1 MDAAIGPP
9 PACEEK
15 LPERAAGA
23 QLRSVW
29 SVWHNRRMVM
39 FDPYTR
45 PPQSA
50 RRIVILGGTGFVGH
64 YLIHRLTDDGHR
76 VKVLSRNR
84 EAHRDLLVHPS
95 VEVITANVHDVNT
108 LERHFDDADVVI
120 NLVGILNEKGHDGA
134 GFRRAHVE
142 LTRTAATAAKAAGT
156 RRFLQMSALGA
167 DTKSPSH
174 YQRTKAEAED
184 VLLAERELDVTIF
197 RPSVMFGA
205 GDSFISRFARL
216 LDLVPVAFP
225 LACANAKFAPVYVKD
240 VVEAYARALDN
251 PDTFGKRYELCGPD
265 VYTLHEILEYIR
277 TVQHRHKPIIPLPDA
292 LAKLQAAVF
301 EFIPGKPFS
310 LDNYRSTQKDNV
322 CTGGNGL
329 RDFGITPA
337 GMDGVVPQYLSTPRR
352 RRFYDRFRSQA
363 RRGPYS
369 S

>member
-1 MDAAIGPP
+1 
-9 PACEEK
+9 
-15 LPERAAGA
+15 
-23 QLRSVW
+23 
-29 SVWHNRRMVM
+29 MVM

-50 RRIVILGGTGFVGH
+50 RRIVLLGGTGFVGH
-64 YLIHRLTDDGHR
+64 YLVHRLTDDGHR
-76 VKVLSRNR
+76 VKVLTRNR

-95 VEVITANVHDVNT
+95 VEVITANVYDVNT
-108 LERHFDDADVVI
+108 LERHFDDADVTI

-142 LTRTAATAAKAAGT
+142 LTRTAATAAKAAGVK
-156 RRFLQMSALGA
+156 RFLQMSALGA
-167 DTKSPSH
+167 DAQSSSH
-174 YQRTKAEAED
+174 YQRTKAQAEEY
-184 VLLAERELDVTIF
+184 LLAQPELDVTIF
-197 RPSVMFGA
+197 RPSLIFGA

-225 LACANAKFAPVYVKD
+225 LACANARFAPVYVKD
-240 VVEAYARALDN
+240 VVEAYARSLDD
-251 PDTFGKRYELCGPD
+251 PHTFGRRYELCGPH

-277 TVQHRHKPIIPLPDA
+277 TVQRRHRLIVPLPDA

-310 LDNYRSTQKDNV
+310 LDNYRSAQTDNV
-322 CTGGNGL
+322 CLRGNGL
-329 RDFGITPA
+329 DEFGITPTRMEA
-337 GMDGVVPQYLSTPRR
+337 IVPEYLSTPRR
-352 RRFYDRFRSQA
+352 RRFLDRFRSQA